1 MVVECWYLPFA
12 MIVECWYPP
21 FSSMIYFAKLYYFS
35 WLRFFILTLSLMS
48 DVMTRDFCPQNVGK
62 EKGLVGMIGGAAAGV
77 AGALGASHL
86 LGVRHHP

>member
-35 WLRFFILTLSLMS
+35 WLRFFYSHSFT
-48 DVMTRDFCPQNVGK
+48 DVRRDD
-62 EKGLVGMIGGAAAGV
+62 
-77 AGALGASHL
+77 S
-86 LGVRHHP
+86 